1 MKLGLAA
8 AIMLVSVGSATA
20 ADLYDAV
27 YVSDAAVCAKAG
39 DPDMGKV
46 LFDLQ
51 ATAVVPRVGFW
62 VRGEMTCTLMDPTEH
77 PSPIAETP
85 ADVEIYATARC
96 NAAEVDFRDSV
107 IVTAVSQ
114 GINLDNGDTGE
125 TPPAKVEVM
134 SMRADIG
141 GEAIREQDGYAG
153 IYTVCDALKAED
165 FAWKP

>member
-1 MKLGLAA
+1 MKLSLAA

-51 ATAVVPRVGFW
+51 ATAVAPRIGFW
-62 VRGEMTCTLMDPTEH
+62 VGGEMTCTLVDQTEH
-77 PSPIAETP
+77 PSPIADTP
-85 ADVEIYATARC
+85 ADVEIYASARC

-107 IVTAVSQ
+107 IITAVSQ
-114 GINLDNGDTGE
+114 GINLENGDTGE
-125 TPPAKVEVM
+125 TPPDKVEVM

-141 GEAIREQDGYAG
+141 GETIREQDGYAG
-153 IYTVCDALKAED
+153 IFTRCEALKAED